1 MIDKID
7 KLFEIAPQLDI
18 RILSLTSGKTIIGE
32 YCSVDTEND
41 TIQLH
46 CPLQIKSICTNGS
59 TFSEIFVPLVSNS
72 DDESCI
78 VFHAAIESMM
88 NASLD
93 IKNRYIESL
102 IINRAQSFMML
113 CESEYGSCLFDP
125 SLELVKQLSL

>member
-1 MIDKID
+1 MID

-18 RILSLTSGKTIIGE
+18 RILTLTSGKTVIGE
-32 YCSVDTEND
+32 YCLIDAEND
-41 TIQLH
+41 AIRLH
-46 CPLQIKSICTNGS
+46 CPMQIKQICSSSSI
-59 TFSEIFVPLVSNS
+59 FSEIFVPLISNS

-78 VFHAAIESMM
+78 VYHAAIESMM

-102 IINRAQSFMML
+102 IINRANAFMML
-113 CESEYGSCLFDP
+113 YESEHSDNLFDP